1 VDQETQVTYD
11 PFDPFNALIEE
22 TDPAVLAAG
31 HEWVQQQ
38 FYKLKAEVAD
48 LKQTS
53 GELCESCGWRFVV
66 PGRGCLNCEKG

>member
-1 VDQETQVTYD
+1 MTPD
-11 PFDPFNALIEE
+11 PFDPFNQLLTE
-22 TDPAVLAAG
+22 TPAHLLAEG
-31 HEWVQQQ
+31 QEWVQKQ
-38 FYKLKAEVAD
+38 FYDD

>member
-1 VDQETQVTYD
+1 VT
-11 PFDPFNALIEE
+11 PDPFNALIEE
-22 TDPAVLAAG
+22 TDPAVLAEG
-31 HEWVQQQ
+31 HRWVQQH
-38 FYKLKAEVAD
+38 FYDELAAEVAD